1 MAECRTRY
9 ETLNTNTE
17 EGNPVNPN
25 TPVIIG
31 VSQILQRVAD
41 LNDAKEPIDLMV
53 QAAFKAA
60 QDSGKP
66 ALLEAVESVRVIRG
80 LWKYHQPAGYVAEKI
95 GCSNAELVGTCYG
108 GNMVQST
115 LNATAVDIAS
125 GEKSLVLLTGAEIG
139 HSLAKARKNS
149 QELPMK
155 ETHGEYD
162 RLIGQEEPMS
172 GEAEVARSIRQP
184 IQIYPIFENALRH
197 HQGETI
203 EEHQVK
209 VSTMW
214 AGFSQVA
221 ARNPNAWIREAVDA
235 TAIRT
240 PGKTNRMVSFPYPK
254 LMNSNNSVDMAS
266 AIIMCSVAKA
276 RELGVDESQWVYPW
290 VGTDAHDTYTVSE
303 RDNLY
308 SSPAI
313 RIAGQRALELAGL
326 RVDDLDFVDV
336 YSCFPVAVQVA
347 AAELGLSLDRE
358 LTVTGGLT
366 FGGGPLNNYVMHSIA
381 RMVELLRDNPGKKG
395 FVTANGGFLTKHA
408 FGVYSTEAPKGD
420 YKHENLQAEVDACP
434 TREWLVDHDGDVT
447 IESYTVMF
455 SGDEPAIGHFAC
467 LTPNG
472 ERTWAN
478 SSDPDILQD
487 MQVTEYCG
495 RAARIDGAGNLTL

>member
-1 MAECRTRY
+1 M
-9 ETLNTNTE
+9 NS
-17 EGNPVNPN
+17 N

-53 QAAFKAA
+53 QAALKAA
-60 QDSGKP
+60 QDAGKP
-66 ALLEAVESVRVIRG
+66 GLLEGVESVRVIRG
-80 LWKYHQPAGYVAEKI
+80 WWQYRQPAGYVAEKI
-95 GCSNAELVGTCYG
+95 GSHNAELVGTCYG

-139 HSLAKARKNS
+139 HSLAKARKS
-149 QELPMK
+149 GVELPVT

-203 EEHQVK
+203 EEHQTK
-209 VSTMW
+209 VATMW

-240 PGKTNRMVSFPYPK
+240 PSKTNRMVSFPYPK

-276 RELGVDESQWVYPW
+276 KELGIAESQWVYPW

-303 RDNLY
+303 RDNLH

-313 RIAGQRALELAGL
+313 RIAGRRALELAGL
-326 RVDDLDFVDV
+326 SVNDLDFVDV

-347 AAELGLSLDRE
+347 AAELGLPLDRE

-408 FGVYSTEAPKGD
+408 FGVYSTEAPESG
-420 YKHENLQAEVDACP
+420 YKHENLQAEVDTCP
-434 TREWLVDHDGDVT
+434 TREWLVDYDGDVI

-455 SGDEPAIGHFAC
+455 SGDEPAVGHFAC
-467 LTPNG
+467 LTPEG
-472 ERTWAN
+472 KRTWAN
-478 SSDPDILQD
+478 SSDRAMLQD
-487 MQVTEYCG
+487 MQVSEYCG
-495 RAARIDGAGNLTL
+495 RAAHIDGAGNLTL